1 MTATARPKS
10 QSKPREFREQL
21 RSRALV
27 ADGALGTLFHDR
39 GVSINRSFDE
49 LNLSMPHL
57 VREAHQG
64 YVNAGADIIETNTFG
79 ANRARL
85 GSYGL
90 AGKLEAINQ
99 AGVRLAREAAQDA
112 AFVAG
117 AMGPLGV
124 RLEPSGTISF
134 SEARAIFREQADAL
148 VGAGVDL
155 LILETFYDLPEIRE
169 AIFAARQAAGD
180 EMAIVAQVTIDNS
193 GNMPGGGTPETYT
206 AKLDEWPADVIG
218 LNCSPGPKVT
228 FETIE
233 RMLEYSSKPMS
244 AMPSAGLPTVVDG
257 HKIYLCSPED
267 MAQDA
272 RRLLRAGVRIVG
284 GCCGT
289 TAEHIRLIR
298 AEAGVG
304 RYAMALE
311 VADAIGARE

>member
-1 MTATARPKS
+1 
-10 QSKPREFREQL
+10 
-21 RSRALV
+21 
-27 ADGALGTLFHDR
+27 
-39 GVSINRSFDE
+39 
-49 LNLSMPHL
+49 
-57 VREAHQG
+57 
-64 YVNAGADIIETNTFG
+64 
-79 ANRARL
+79 
-85 GSYGL
+85 
-90 AGKLEAINQ
+90 
-99 AGVRLAREAAQDA
+99 
-112 AFVAG
+112 
-117 AMGPLGV
+117 LGV
-124 RLEPSGTISF
+124 RLEPSGAISF

-180 EMAIVAQVTIDNS
+180 DMVIVAQVTIDDS
-193 GNMPGGGTPETYT
+193 GNMPGGAMPETYT

-218 LNCSPGPKVT
+218 LNCSPGPEVT

-267 MAQDA
+267 MAQYA

-304 RYAMALE
+304 RYAMALK